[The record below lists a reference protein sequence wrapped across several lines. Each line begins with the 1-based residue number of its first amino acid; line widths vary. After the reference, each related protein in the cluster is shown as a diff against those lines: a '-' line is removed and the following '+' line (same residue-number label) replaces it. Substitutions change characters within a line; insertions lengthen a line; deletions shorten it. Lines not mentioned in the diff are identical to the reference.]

1 MIKPVKI
8 SVIIPNLHSPIVDQT
23 LDSILAQET
32 NLPYEIIVVG
42 QDKYNLVKQYEQVQF
57 IQTPEPVGAAEA
69 RNIGIRHARGDWL
82 FFIDADCIAQPG
94 WMQAFVEEFEDG
106 WQVVGGGVITPE
118 EPFWLLVY
126 NLSMFYGQLATQQR
140 SKQNFLPTLNLA
152 VHKNVISKVGLMDEE
167 LLRGQ
172 DVDWTSRMKL
182 AGYQL
187 LFKSSAAIE
196 HLPKRQN
203 LEALRDYNYKSG
215 YFMIK
220 VRHRYPEIFHM
231 PGLLRKQFV
240 WKLFAPFIA
249 IITTLKILIKTKEVR
264 SHLEIIP
271 YIYLQKLS
279 WCYGAADSL
288 REASINS

>member
-126 NLSMFYGQLATQQR
+126 NR
-140 SKQNFLPTLNLA
+140 
-152 VHKNVISKVGLMDEE
+152 
-167 LLRGQ
+167 
-172 DVDWTSRMKL
+172 
-182 AGYQL
+182 
-187 LFKSSAAIE
+187 
-196 HLPKRQN
+196 
-203 LEALRDYNYKSG
+203 
-215 YFMIK
+215 
-220 VRHRYPEIFHM
+220 
-231 PGLLRKQFV
+231 
-240 WKLFAPFIA
+240 
-249 IITTLKILIKTKEVR
+249 
-264 SHLEIIP
+264 
-271 YIYLQKLS
+271 
-279 WCYGAADSL
+279 
-288 REASINS
+288 